1 MTKIESLLINDENIK
16 NMMKEIKA
24 SPEMVLELSTD
35 LKTAKKDIENS
46 FKTQPKQMNNMCYDL
61 LNIITDNISSNKL
74 NISKF
79 DKLFHKYFKDIANIR
94 KYFSFNPYKGS
105 TGYDLYVG
113 YISLKILP
121 NICYNNFKIFDEK
134 LGNIVLTEFH
144 PDNLKKSK
152 LIPYPEID
160 DPNLNNIINNKKEFY
175 DNIYNPMTK
184 DKIEDICSKDKVF
197 NLQNQ
202 QKFLK
207 NYINPLTPYNGILIF
222 HGTGAGKTCTA
233 ITIAEQFI
241 DTIKK
246 NPIAEQRKCLF
257 IYPGTSIE
265 ENFKDGLYS
274 FTKEKD
280 ELQYKLVHGTRQCTG
295 DKYYVP
301 KSNFDSNEERIKAT
315 EKGYK
320 ENYEFMGK
328 QELTNKIK
336 EIINNAKE
344 TYKTDINAQTQIE
357 TEISNYFSN
366 RVIIIDEIHNFKKID
381 KMDDTDEIVDFKP
394 IDALHK
400 IIKYSNNIKL
410 ILMSATPMFDKSIE
424 IIDII
429 NLLLENDRRPLLN
442 YKNIFKLYEDN
453 IYRITP
459 NGGKILKNIIK
470 PYISYFR
477 GENPITFPKEL
488 SPNDPSIKNL
498 YKVNIYLPKPKLDFK
513 DNKLNNTHWIKY
525 TPLIKCEMSDNH
537 FNHYKEY
544 IMSTITS
551 DVAYNKSQELSNIVY
566 PIDKNLNCLFS
577 TEGFQLAFTTIK
589 EHEKYQYKYFNPN
602 FLKEDNLYQ
611 YSTKFYHIL
620 QNVKKSP
627 GISFIYLEHLETGV
641 YTMSMILEEA
651 GYEPYNGTPM
661 IKTSNVKKI
670 CSICSKYYNDHDKS
684 YDHHF
689 TQAKYIK
696 LTGQQASSS
705 RQTLISKT
713 KEYENRMGK
722 NIKVIVGS
730 KVAIEGVDFSN
741 IRQIHLGNIWHN
753 MSRLIQIEGR
763 GIRFCSHVSLAEK
776 DSNVVI
782 FRYCVASNKQIN
794 YKTETIDE
802 KIWREAESK
811 DIAIKEVETILKEN
825 SIDCAIN
832 KNANNFPKYL
842 YHDKGD
848 SDYSRQCNYQKC
860 GIRCNIKKQPNNKI
874 DESTY
879 EFAHENSS
887 KIQTIKKI
895 IKNLISGKLYYSIK
909 ELIEIVEDKYQF
921 SKHDLAIAIDELKGN
936 LNSIYPE
943 ILYHKDIPGYILDTR
958 DFIIFQPLKP
968 YNQDIPFEQRNIVDY
983 NNIVNSNLTLNNIF
997 SDKKNTNIQ
1006 SKTFDINKLFKET
1019 SNLNRQAEISYIIEH
1034 KFYKYF
1040 QDIIEHIIEY
1050 IITNKITNP
1059 DEIPN
1064 NYKYFFNHFKSSI
1077 FKKDLIIGVKN
1088 SNEKYYGYYFID
1100 NNPRCY
1106 KNGTFLDCDFKETR
1120 AINSNKIEL
1129 KQPNKD
1135 IYGFLIEKDNKIQFK
1150 IVDKRMQKSK
1160 IRLDSKMAMNTI
1172 MTGKVC
1178 ETFDKKILQ
1187 RYMKLFGISNKNLN
1201 RKNICKQIEISL
1213 RNKDLNNTTNHKWFY
1228 NLEEWKIYIKN
1239 NRNKID

>member
-1 MTKIESLLINDENIK
+1 MNSIKNLLVKDDDIINFFEYFTYENKEDVNEYLDLKVNEDNIK
-16 NMMKEIKA
+16 NIFENH
-24 SPEMVLELSTD
+24 P
-35 LKTAKKDIENS
+35 KK
-46 FKTQPKQMNNMCYDL
+46 MNNMCYDL
-61 LNIITDNISSNKL
+61 LTIITNNMSSNKL
-74 NISKF
+74 NINEYK
-79 DKLFHKYFKDIANIR
+79 KLLNKYFKDISNSSNVALS
-94 KYFSFNPYKGS
+94 KH
-105 TGYDLYVG
+105 L
-113 YISLKILP
+113 ISYLSLITLP
-121 NICYNNFKIFDEK
+121 TMCYNNFKIFDKK
-134 LGNIVLTEFH
+134 LGKIVLTEFH

-160 DPNLNNIINNKKEFY
+160 DLNFNNIINNKKEFH
-175 DNIYNPMTK
+175 DNFYNPMIK
-184 DKIEDICSKDKVF
+184 DKIEDICSRDKVF

-207 NYINPLTPYNGILIF
+207 NYINPITPYNGILIF

-241 DTIKK
+241 DNIKK
-246 NPIAEQRKCLF
+246 NPVPEQRKCLF

-295 DKYYVP
+295 DKYYIP
-301 KSNFDSNEERIKAT
+301 KSNFDSNEERIKAI

-336 EIINNAKE
+336 EIINNANE
-344 TYKTDINAQTQIE
+344 TYKTHINAQTQIE

-381 KMDDTDEIVDFKP
+381 KMDDTNENIEDFKP

-400 IIKYSNNIKL
+400 IIKISNNIKL

-453 IYRITP
+453 IYRITS
-459 NGGKILKNIIK
+459 NGAKILKNIIK

-488 SPNDPSIKNL
+488 SPDDSSIKNL
-498 YKVNIYLPKPKLDFK
+498 YKVNMYLPKPKFDFK
-513 DNKLNNTHWIKY
+513 NNKLNNAHWIKY
-525 TPLIKCEMSDNH
+525 TSLIKCEMSDNH
-537 FNHYKEY
+537 FKHYNEY

-566 PIDKNLNCLFS
+566 PVDKNLNCLFS

-589 EHEKYQYKYFNPN
+589 EHEKYQYKYFNNN

-611 YSTKFYHIL
+611 YSAKFYHIL

-651 GYEPYNGTPM
+651 GYEPYNGAPLIRTN
-661 IKTSNVKKI
+661 NVKKI
-670 CSICSKYYNDHDKS
+670 CSICNKYYNDHNKS
-684 YDHHF
+684 DDHQF

-722 NIKVIVGS
+722 NIKVIIGS

-763 GIRFCSHVSLAEK
+763 GIRFCSHVSLDDK
-776 DSNVVI
+776 DSNVII
-782 FRYCVASNKQIN
+782 FRYCVSSNKKN
-794 YKTETIDE
+794 DYKIETIDE

-825 SIDCAIN
+825 SIDCVIN
-832 KNANNFPKYL
+832 KNANYFPKYL
-842 YHDKGD
+842 YQDKGD
-848 SDYSRQCNYQKC
+848 TDYSRKCNYQKC
-860 GIRCNIKKQPNNKI
+860 GIRCNVKKQTKNKI

-879 EFAHENSS
+879 EFAEENSS

-909 ELIEIVEDKYQF
+909 ELIEIIEDKYQF

-943 ILYHKDIPGYILDTR
+943 IIYHKDIPGYILDTR
-958 DFIIFQPLKP
+958 EFIIFQPLKP
-968 YNQDIPFEQRNIVDY
+968 YNHDIPFEHRDIQNY

-997 SDKKNTNIQ
+997 SDKKNINTQSNI
-1006 SKTFDINKLFKET
+1006 FNINNLLKET
-1019 SNLNRQAEISYIIEH
+1019 SNLNDQAEISYIIEH
-1034 KFYKYF
+1034 KFFKYS
-1040 QDIIEHIIEY
+1040 QNIIEHIIEY

-1059 DEIPN
+1059 DELDN
-1064 NYKYFFNHFKSSI
+1064 NYKYIFNHFKSSI
-1077 FKKDLIIGVKN
+1077 FKKDLILGANN

-1106 KNGTFLDCDFKETR
+1106 KNGSFLDCDFKETR
-1120 AINSNKIEL
+1120 IINSHKIEL
-1129 KQPNKD
+1129 KQPNRD

-1172 MTGKVC
+1172 ITGKVC

-1187 RYMKLFGISNKNLN
+1187 RYMKLFNISNKNLN
-1201 RKNICKQIEISL
+1201 RKNICKQIEISM